1 MGYRIDVH
9 PAPTPN
15 SFETGVPYVMAIRR
29 DVLFQVG
36 GFNPDLVGDFFLGDG
51 ETGLNRKLWERGMVV
66 GYVPEAIIYHH
77 IPPQKMTV
85 KFFRRRMA
93 NEGAA
98 DVYMRFHHGIPRWFR
113 LCKDAAGIAF
123 RNGKPWIADLFLKGR
138 TDARSLRTQL
148 HAARTQSQ
156 LKYVIRLMLNKDLRK
171 LVLKKDWLS

>member
-51 ETGLNRKLWERGMVV
+51 ATGLNRKLWERGMVV

-98 DVYMRFHHGIPRWFR
+98 DVYMRFH
-113 LCKDAAGIAF
+113 
-123 RNGKPWIADLFLKGR
+123 NGKPWIADLFLKGK

-148 HAARTQSQ
+148 HAR
-156 LKYVIRLMLNKDLRK
+156 KDTISTEICHP
-171 LVLKKDWLS
+171 VNA

>member
-15 SFETGVPYVMAIRR
+15 SFETGLPYVMAIRR

-51 ETGLNRKLWERGMVV
+51 ETGVNRKLWERGMVV

-98 DVYMRFHHGIPRWFR
+98 DVYTRFHHGIPRWFR
-113 LCKDAAGIAF
+113 LCKHAAGIAF
-123 RNGKPWIADLFLKGR
+123 RNGKPWIADLFLKGK

-148 HAARTQSQ
+148 HAARTPSQ
-156 LKYVIRLMLNKDLRK
+156 LKYVIRLMLNKDL
-171 LVLKKDWLS
+171 